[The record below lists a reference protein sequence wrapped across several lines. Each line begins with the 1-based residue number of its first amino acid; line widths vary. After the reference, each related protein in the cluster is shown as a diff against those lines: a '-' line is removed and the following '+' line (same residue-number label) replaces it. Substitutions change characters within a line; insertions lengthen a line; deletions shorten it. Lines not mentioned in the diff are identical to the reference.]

1 MTAMPEAADTMD
13 GLRRWLLTR
22 ALPLWLLHGID
33 RDAGAFHEA
42 LTPDFYTCDAPF
54 RRLRVAARQVVVFSH
69 GHRAGV
75 AGADAAVALGVAFL
89 ARHAALPEG
98 GYAWRFDLANRSI
111 DDTRDLYDQAFV
123 LLAFAE
129 AACVLPAEGLR
140 RKALTLLAFLQ
151 QAMRHPAGGFVESIP
166 PRLPRRQNP
175 HMHLLEAL
183 LACFAAFGDLVFLD
197 EARALVALLLRRLID
212 APTGA
217 LPEFFDDGL
226 RPEPP
231 GGPFI
236 TEPGHHCEWACLL
249 AAHARLAGADA
260 RGAAAASRLLA
271 FVYAHGEHPRTG
283 DLIDAVGSDGA
294 PVALSARLWPQ
305 TERLKAAFLRGDGSV
320 LGREKAVAGVA
331 AYVRPDGLWHERRDA
346 EGVFVPGPSPAST
359 LYHLATGI
367 LCPLPRDD

>member
-1 MTAMPEAADTMD
+1 MHEAADTLD
-13 GLRRWLLTR
+13 GLRGWLLTR

-33 RDAGAFHEA
+33 RGAGAFHEA
-42 LTPDFYTCDAPF
+42 LTADGYACDAPF

-89 ARHAALPEG
+89 TRHAALPEG

-111 DDTRDLYDQAFV
+111 DDTVDLYDQAFV

-129 AACVLPAEGLR
+129 AASVLPAEGLR
-140 RKALTLLAFLQ
+140 RKATSLLAFLR
-151 QAMRHPAGGFVESIP
+151 QAMRHPAGGFIESIP

-183 LACFAAFGDLVFLD
+183 LACFEAFGEAAFLD
-197 EARALVALLLRRLID
+197 EARALVALLLTRLID
-212 APTGA
+212 ARTGA

-226 RPEPP
+226 SPIPP
-231 GGPFI
+231 GGHFV

-249 AAHARLAGADA
+249 AAYVRVAGVDA
-260 RGAAAASRLLA
+260 QCAAVSSRLLA
-271 FVYAHGEHPRTG
+271 FVDAHGEHPRTG
-283 DLIDAVGSDGA
+283 DLIDTVASDGTRL
-294 PVALSARLWPQ
+294 ALSARLWPQ
-305 TERLKAAFLRGDGSV
+305 TERLKAAFLRGDSDRRRG
-320 LGREKAVAGVA
+320 KTVAGVVA
-331 AYVRPDGLWHERRDA
+331 FLRPDGLWHERRDA
-346 EGVFVPGPSPAST
+346 EGVFIPGPSPAST

-367 LCPLPRDD
+367 LGARGVDD